1 MRSRSNNR
9 NVVTIAHTFIFKWR
23 FRCRSRHY
31 CVNPLL
37 SCAVS
42 PLLAGNKT
50 SRGLNPKCDRKAC
63 MYCLAGR
70 NCYFQSQ
77 LFVSQPPSFFFVQ
90 LNDPNMLCDRFIDTF
105 KTHSFTREF
114 CYRRIMIMISTAV
127 NQWIKLAI
135 FHLDLSTIFIT
146 QVSAFLPINLNQ
158 RNCPSLVILVTQVMP
173 LNFTSANWVIWRF
186 SSKTTNS
193 HITVT
198 IPLKETSTTSMLGFT
213 LLEHW

>member
-1 MRSRSNNR
+1 MRSRSSSR
-9 NVVTIAHTFIFKWR
+9 KVVTGAHAFIFKGR

-31 CVNPLL
+31 RVNPLL

-50 SRGLNPKCDRKAC
+50 SEGLSQKCGRKAC

-70 NCYFQSQ
+70 NGHFQSQ

-90 LNDPNMLCDRFIDTF
+90 LSDPNILCDRFIDTF

-127 NQWIKLAI
+127 NQ
-135 FHLDLSTIFIT
+135 
-146 QVSAFLPINLNQ
+146 
-158 RNCPSLVILVTQVMP
+158 
-173 LNFTSANWVIWRF
+173 
-186 SSKTTNS
+186 
-193 HITVT
+193 
-198 IPLKETSTTSMLGFT
+198 
-213 LLEHW
+213 

>member
-1 MRSRSNNR
+1 MRSRSNYR
-9 NVVTIAHTFIFKWR
+9 KIVIIVHAFIFKGR

-37 SCAVS
+37 SCAAS

-50 SRGLNPKCDRKAC
+50 SRGLSPKCDRKAC

-70 NCYFQSQ
+70 NGHFQSQ

-105 KTHSFTREF
+105 KAHSFTREF
-114 CYRRIMIMISTAV
+114 CHRRIMIMISTAV

-135 FHLDLSTIFIT
+135 LNLDLSTIFIT
-146 QVSAFLPINLNQ
+146 QASAFLPINLTQ
-158 RNCPSLVILVTQVMP
+158 RNHPSFVILVTQVMP
-173 LNFTSANWVIWRF
+173 LNFTSANWVIWPF
-186 SSKTTNS
+186 SFKTMNL

-198 IPLKETSTTSMLGFT
+198 IPLKENSTTSMLGFT